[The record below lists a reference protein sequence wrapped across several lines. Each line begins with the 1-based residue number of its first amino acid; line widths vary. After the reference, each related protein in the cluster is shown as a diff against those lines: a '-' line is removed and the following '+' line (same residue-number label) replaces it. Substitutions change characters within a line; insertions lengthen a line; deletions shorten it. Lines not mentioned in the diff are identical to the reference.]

1 MSFEWNEEKRQE
13 TLKTRG
19 IDLLYAALIF
29 EGQTLTKI
37 DNRKD
42 YGEVRHISL
51 GLVDDTP
58 YIVIHTQ
65 RGENTRIISAWK
77 GGRRHYDTYKNSF
90 P

>member
-1 MSFEWNEEKRQE
+1 MRFEYNEEKRQE
-13 TLKTRG
+13 TLKIRG

-29 EGQTLTKI
+29 EGPTLTKI
-37 DNRKD
+37 DDRKD

-51 GLVDDTP
+51 GLIDDTP

-77 GGRRHYDTYKNSF
+77 GGRRDYEKYKDSF